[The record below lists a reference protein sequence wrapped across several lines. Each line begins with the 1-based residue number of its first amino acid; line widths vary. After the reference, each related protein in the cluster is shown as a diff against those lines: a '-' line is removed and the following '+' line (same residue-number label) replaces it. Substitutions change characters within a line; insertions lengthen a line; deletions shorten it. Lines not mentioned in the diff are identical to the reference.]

1 MRALVQ
7 RVTRASVTSDG
18 ELVGSIGPGICVL
31 IGVTHSDTAPMAK
44 KLAAKIAT
52 LRIFDDAD
60 GVMNRSV
67 QDVGGAV
74 LAVSQFTLYGDVAG
88 GRRPSYIHAAK
99 PEVAE
104 PLVDAVVAELKAL
117 GLPVET
123 GRFRTNMA
131 VELVNDGPVTLMIE
145 L

>member
-1 MRALVQ
+1 M
-7 RVTRASVTSDG
+7 TSHG
-18 ELVGSIGPGICVL
+18 ELLGSIGHGLCVL
-31 IGVTHSDTAPMAK
+31 IGVTHSDTEVVAR

-67 QDVGGAV
+67 QDTGGSV
-74 LAVSQFTLYGDVAG
+74 LAVSQFTLYGDASG
-88 GRRPSYIHAAK
+88 GRRPSWINAAR

-104 PLVDAVVAELKAL
+104 PLVDAVVTELRSF
-117 GLPVET
+117 GLQVET